1 LSTIALPLV
10 TLKRISPNIKN
21 KYLGLPFV
29 DIFGSA
35 CSLHDIAVINRRGNR
50 QGYEPTVNLIAKS
63 QSKNMVF
70 DFTQND
76 TSKIPVFT
84 LRIPSYGVA
93 TVPLTIASSE
103 NASAGPYTLF
113 IFANSSFPSEELIK
127 PEGFTQIIVL
137 IFSLIPLGYPR
148 MYLLNQIKYSRKPSG
163 ATDWNRSD
171 KYLLG

>member
-127 PEGFTQIIVL
+127 PEGFTQDNSSDFFPYSARLSENV
-137 IFSLIPLGYPR
+137 FTQS
-148 MYLLNQIKYSRKPSG
+148 NQV
-163 ATDWNRSD
+163 
-171 KYLLG
+171 